1 MSEFINNRKIRK
13 NTLKNIIKQLH
24 EGKSVDEVKQEF
36 EDVFGQVSAG
46 EISEIESAL
55 VEEGMQ
61 VAEIQKLCDVH
72 AAVFKGS
79 ITEIHKEEEKEAAKI
94 PGHPVNILIRENRI
108 IQDIVDNHIK
118 VSLKGTDY
126 KEAVSSL
133 KEGLN
138 NLSKVD
144 IHYKRKENVIFP
156 FMEKHGMETPSKVMW
171 GVDDEIRE
179 MINIARISLAKSLT
193 VEDLATVVNM
203 VVERVEE
210 MIFKEENIMIPM
222 LLEKLSEE
230 EWKEVYDSS
239 FEIGFLLDE
248 VEEWKPKKKI
258 VSTISIKED
267 SIKNDS
273 YIKLPS
279 GNFKIEELTWVL
291 NTLPFDITFVDKDN
305 HVRYFSE
312 GKERTFP
319 RTRSIIGRNVSNC
332 HPPSSV
338 HIVEK
343 IVEDLRSGKKDNE
356 DFWIKMGNKYVFIR
370 YFAVRNDKGEYLGV
384 LEVTQDI
391 KGIQEIT
398 GEKRLVSE

>member
-1 MSEFINNRKIRK
+1 MSEFINNREVRK

-61 VAEIQKLCDVH
+61 VSEIQKLCDVH
-72 AAVFKGS
+72 AAVFRGS
-79 ITEIHKEEEKEAAKI
+79 IAEIHKKEGKEAAEI

-108 IQDIVDNHIK
+108 IQDIVDNDIK
-118 VSLKGTDY
+118 VSLK
-126 KEAVSSL
+126 S
-133 KEGLN
+133 
-138 NLSKVD
+138 
-144 IHYKRKENVIFP
+144 
-156 FMEKHGMETPSKVMW
+156 
-171 GVDDEIRE
+171 VDDEIRE

-222 LLEKLSEE
+222 FLEKLSEE

-248 VEEWKPKKKI
+248 VEEWKHKKKV
-258 VSTISIKED
+258 VSAISIKED
-267 SIKNDS
+267 SIKNDG
-273 YIKLPS
+273 YVKLPS

-291 NTLPFDITFVDKDN
+291 NTLPFDITFV
-305 HVRYFSE
+305 
-312 GKERTFP
+312 
-319 RTRSIIGRNVSNC
+319 
-332 HPPSSV
+332 
-338 HIVEK
+338 
-343 IVEDLRSGKKDNE
+343 
-356 DFWIKMGNKYVFIR
+356 
-370 YFAVRNDKGEYLGV
+370 DKGEYLGV

-398 GEKRLVSE
+398 GEKRLVSEYI